1 MERLEATMNYEV
13 RYLLNGEEGT
23 LEVEAETAAAAA
35 EIAQQQITGDGDS
48 YELIQVTLLDSE
60 SAPA

>member
-1 MERLEATMNYEV
+1 MNYEV

>member
-1 MERLEATMNYEV
+1 MTYEV

-23 LEVEAETAAAAA
+23 REVEAATAAAAVELVQREVA
-35 EIAQQQITGDGDS
+35 SENDT

-60 SAPA
+60 SARL